1 MENVKIQI
9 KNGEGCPAPLD
20 CCCLSSYGEDLM
32 VSRISSLF
40 FKMYFATVAS
50 ARGNPN
56 LFTKRVQHQ
65 HFLPWPDWPPI
76 CSWFACLFNYHYISP
91 GWHIYFVSTKQTNH
105 VWNGKISLSLK
116 ISLLFGDIFNSWI
129 QLLCLCFSPESP
141 FLKVFTH
148 KFEFYIFLWAK
159 PMQVQ
164 SPDPYCTLP
173 DSALPLK
180 SFTPN
185 TCSPFALFRF
195 TRFLKVKEK
204 IEDDVVKRIFPFRLA
219 AASCFYGW
227 WLRSHSQRGDA
238 PFLKYSKYSKA
249 LVNVSGLGL

>member
-1 MENVKIQI
+1 
-9 KNGEGCPAPLD
+9 
-20 CCCLSSYGEDLM
+20 M
-32 VSRISSLF
+32 VFRISSLF
-40 FKMYFATVAS
+40 FKMYFSTVAS

-65 HFLPWPDWPPI
+65 HFLPWTDWPPI
-76 CSWFACLFNYHYISP
+76 CSWFACFFNYHYISP
-91 GWHIYFVSTKQTNH
+91 GWCIYLCKPKMANKSCVKWKNLSVTQDLTFVR
-105 VWNGKISLSLK
+105 WY
-116 ISLLFGDIFNSWI
+116 FNSWI

-141 FLKVFTH
+141 FLTFFTH
-148 KFEFYIFLWAK
+148 KFEFYISLWAK

-249 LVNVSGLGL
+249 NVSGFRL